1 MSIVNP
7 TRLLQ
12 TRSVLGSIPALA
24 IHFCSIVCHDEQFRH
39 FAEDRGA
46 EKVGRKEHPNTY
58 FTGPSFRQPYS
69 I

>member
-1 MSIVNP
+1 MLSDPSFLILVP
-7 TRLLQ
+7 AKRLLQ
-12 TRSVLGSIPALA
+12 LLRTRRVLGSIPALA
-24 IHFCSIVCHDEQFRH
+24 FHFCSIIRQDEQFRH

-58 FTGPSFRQPYS
+58 N